1 MITELNNRKLIST
14 KSQEER
20 VTFSINRL
28 LQQRLLQD
36 LNVNEREREEIFNL
50 AFELIRERLPRPP
63 IDTPD
68 SLKWNVFKEYIP
80 HVLAILR
87 IFDKQLLVT
96 KPFAGLAELF
106 RVVGV
111 HLRQRGIMYDSL
123 RLLNSAEAI
132 MDRLAV
138 EEH

>member
-14 KSQEER
+14 KSQEEK

-36 LNVNEREREEIFNL
+36 LKVNEREREEIFNL

-68 SLKWNVFKEYIP
+68 SLKWKVFKEYIP